1 LGGPVAAGVTALLL
15 AVNPSFVFWSR
26 QGIFVTNL
34 TALIF
39 MASLLTGLRWWV
51 ERRPADLWL
60 TAFLWG
66 LGIYAKL
73 LFLWAVGAMVTAGAV
88 AWLLR
93 TRGWKLETRSWMA
106 GNETDSQLPAATL
119 VPAVV
124 FFLLP
129 LVPLIL
135 FNLRTGGTLAS
146 IFGNLGH
153 SYYGV
158 DNAAYLPNLLTRLG
172 QIRTLLRGDHFW
184 YLGGIY
190 ANEPAPWV
198 AGGLVVAGLGA
209 WVYRRISESANR
221 RIGES
226 ANQRIS
232 ESANRRMGEWANRRG
247 TQHATSNKQ
256 QVVSA
261 PFLPIALL
269 LLIVAQSAFTVSDL
283 FITHYVLVLPL
294 IPLAGGL
301 AVGSLMQETKGRRPN
316 GRPTQSLDGQGQEA
330 KGKRSSV
337 HLHPSSF
344 ILLTSIFILLTSAFL
359 VLWAGGD
366 LWTTVRYH
374 RALAATGGHAAHSDA
389 VADLAAYLER
399 GGLWAPVTLDW
410 GMDAS
415 VRFLT
420 AGRINPIEVFGY
432 VRLDAPDD
440 GFAARV
446 SSFLDN
452 PDSVY
457 LAHAPEATVFR
468 GRMEAVSRLAA
479 EQGLA
484 LREEIRFNERSGRPL
499 FVVYRVRRQ

>member
-1 LGGPVAAGVTALLL
+1 
-15 AVNPSFVFWSR
+15 
-26 QGIFVTNL
+26 
-34 TALIF
+34 
-39 MASLLTGLRWWV
+39 
-51 ERRPADLWL
+51 
-60 TAFLWG
+60 
-66 LGIYAKL
+66 
-73 LFLWAVGAMVTAGAV
+73 MVTAGIV

-93 TRGWKLETRSWMA
+93 TRSWKLETGNWKLETGSLTA
-106 GNETDSQLPAATL
+106 GNETDSQQPAFSNQLSVTSNQLLATSFQRSAATL
-119 VPAVV
+119 VPAVA

-301 AVGSLMQETKGRRPN
+301 AVGSLMQEAEGRRPN
-316 GRPTQSLDGQGQEA
+316 GRPTQSLDGKGQEA
-330 KGKRSSV
+330 RGKGSSFRI
-337 HLHPSSF
+337 LTSAF
-344 ILLTSIFILLTSAFL
+344 ILLTSTFL

-374 RALAATGGHAAHSDA
+374 RALAAMGGHAAHSDA

-410 GMDAS
+410 GIDAS

-432 VRLDAPDD
+432 ARLDAPDD

-446 SSFLDN
+446 SGFLDN
-452 PDSVY
+452 PDNVY

-468 GRMEAVSRLAA
+468 GRVEAVSRLAA
-479 EQGLA
+479 ERGLA

-499 FVVYRVRRQ
+499 FVVYRAEKKQLW